1 MSNHRI
7 VTADGAVIHSLNPSA
22 TIAKLMEAKATPA
35 TYDDDGAVLTPKTYP
50 DAASVYETVDI
61 GEVDLRTHKWLAAR
75 YDSEEWAALRAERD
89 RLLADCDWVVVKS
102 QEAGEAVPAAWATY
116 RQALRDLPANTAD
129 PANPVWPAKPA

>member
-1 MSNHRI
+1 MNSRI
-7 VTADGAVIHSLNPSA
+7 VTAEGAVIHSLNPSS

-50 DAASVYETVDI
+50 DAATVYEEVDI
-61 GEVDLRTHKWLAAR
+61 DAVDLRTHRWLAAR

-89 RLLADCDWVVVKS
+89 RLLADTDWVVVKS

-129 PANPVWPAKPA
+129 PANPVWPTKP